1 MTKRPEINGSLA
13 LQLRDAVREDLERRF
28 GDLCV
33 SRGVLSAD
41 GLRRGL
47 EEQKRLRDEGAE
59 ASLVQAL
66 TRLGLVD
73 AGRPLWPLFNEV
85 LAAPSEVPAPG
96 GRLGRYELICEVGK
110 GGSGTVYKAYDTTL
124 HRIVA
129 VKTIQSAIAEP
140 AELVRRLVREAQT
153 LAGLS
158 HKNIVA
164 VYDAGEIEGTP
175 FLCME
180 FVEGQPLGGLLR
192 RPGVSPRS
200 LLPLFRKLAH
210 ALAYAHAQGIVHCD
224 LKPGNILVDQ
234 DGEPRIIDF
243 GLARA
248 LGRRRGKAPEG
259 TPAYMAPEQVR
270 GAAGAGG
277 PQVDVYS
284 LGVCLYE
291 ALTGRRPF
299 DGGTPQIIFDRILA
313 KEFAPPRALRPEIP
327 RDLERICLKAM
338 DADPERRYAG
348 APALASDLDRAAPGR
363 PGRSRGWI
371 AMGLAVA
378 ASALGVGVLSSY
390 RAKGE
395 REGREIDRR
404 LEERVKPLELLIL
417 ETRPF
422 FYIKDADVAGRL
434 AKVRATLQELESLT
448 GDPRFAAHADLWRAL
463 GTGQYFVGDLVRAEE
478 SLHRAEAAAPADGAT
493 HYYLG
498 RIYLDQAI
506 FALLAPPGR
515 PDAEWRER
523 SQAWNQKAEAHLS
536 RATTWEGAPELDR
549 RLGEACLAFAK
560 GDPIA
565 AERICRDGLERYAGK
580 LGVEEFSRLLAVLS
594 PPPERIGHLT
604 RALVFRPHY
613 PWAMLQRSA
622 QQLVDG
628 RYDAAIEDLARALT
642 LYPHFVF
649 AFNDRGVGHLLKGD
663 LDAAIADFDEA
674 IRLDPRNGLAWGNRA
689 LVRAAKK
696 DLPGALEDDTRAI
709 ALYPFPSPML
719 QNRGFHR
726 LQSGDLDG
734 ALADAEQALKLEPT
748 SARAHALRGGIRS
761 AMKAWP
767 AAREDYEQ
775 ALTLDPRQ
783 AEAVAGRG
791 VARLFMGD
799 RSGAR
804 RDFDDALRMQP
815 ALVIAWFNRGSM
827 DAEEGDLDGAIADLS
842 EAIRLDPSHVAALIS
857 RGVAWESMSEFD
869 KAVEDYDDALRID
882 FRSHDALFNRGMARL
897 AQGQLRAAVADLQ
910 GSLQLAPADWNS
922 RSIAE
927 SSLQE
932 ARRQLAQ

>member
-1 MTKRPEINGSLA
+1 MTKRPEIYGPLA

-28 GDLCV
+28 ADLCV
-33 SRGVLSAD
+33 SRGILSAD

-59 ASLVQAL
+59 ASLLQAL

-73 AGRPLWPLFNEV
+73 GGRPLWPLFDEV

-96 GRLGRYELICEVGK
+96 GRLGRYELLCEVGK

-129 VKTIQSAIAEP
+129 VKTIQSSIAEP
-140 AELVRRLVREAQT
+140 AELVRSLVREAQT

-164 VYDAGEIEGTP
+164 VYDAGEIDGTP

-180 FVEGQPLGGLLR
+180 FVEGHPLGGLMR
-192 RPGVSPRS
+192 RPGVPPRS
-200 LLPLFRKLAH
+200 LLPLFRKVAN

-243 GLARA
+243 GLARV
-248 LGRRRGKAPEG
+248 LGRRRGRAPEG
-259 TPAYMAPEQVR
+259 TPAYMAPEQVLCS
-270 GAAGAGG
+270 AGAGD
-277 PQVDVYS
+277 PLVDVYS

-291 ALTGRRPF
+291 ALTGLRPF
-299 DGGTPQIIFDRILA
+299 DGGTSQLIFDRILSGD
-313 KEFAPPRALRPEIP
+313 FAPPRALRPQIP

-338 DADPERRYAG
+338 EADPTRRHAG
-348 APALASDLDRAAPGR
+348 AAALASDLDRAALGR
-363 PGRSRGWI
+363 PRRSWGWI

-378 ASALGVGVLSSY
+378 ASALGMGILSHF
-390 RAKGE
+390 RAEGE
-395 REGREIDRR
+395 REGRELYRR

-434 AKVRATLQELESLT
+434 AKVRASLKELESLT
-448 GDPRFAAHADLWRAL
+448 GDPRIAAPVDLWRAL
-463 GTGQYFVGDLVRAEE
+463 GTGQYFVGDLLRSEE
-478 SLHRAEAAAPADGAT
+478 SLRRAAAAAPADGAT

-523 SQAWNQKAEAHLS
+523 SQSWNQKAEDHLS

-549 RLGEACLAFAK
+549 RLAEACLAFAK

-594 PPPERIGHLT
+594 PPQERIGHLT

-622 QQLVDG
+622 QRLVDG
-628 RYDAAIEDLARALT
+628 QYDAAIEDLDRALA
-642 LYPHFVF
+642 LYPQFVF

-689 LVRAAKK
+689 LVRASKK
-696 DLPGALEDDTRAI
+696 DLQGAIEDETRAI

-719 QNRGFHR
+719 QNRGLHR

-734 ALADAEQALKLEPT
+734 ALADAEQVLKLEPA
-748 SARAHALRGGIRS
+748 SARGYALRGGIRS
-761 AMKAWP
+761 ATKAWP
-767 AAREDYEQ
+767 G
-775 ALTLDPRQ
+775 ALADFERALSLDPKQ
-783 AEAVAGRG
+783 AQAVAGRG
-791 VARLFMGD
+791 VARLFMHD
-799 RSGAR
+799 HSGAR
-804 RDFDDALRMQP
+804 RDFDDALRIQP
-815 ALVIAWFNRGSM
+815 SLVIAWFNRGSM
-827 DAEEGDLDGAIADLS
+827 NAEEGDLDGAIADLS
-842 EAIRLDPSHVAALIS
+842 EAIRLDPGHVAALVS
-857 RGVAWESMSEFD
+857 RGVAWESKFEFD
-869 KAVEDYDDALRID
+869 KAIEDYDDALRID
-882 FRSHDALFNRGMARL
+882 FRSYDALFNRGMTRL
-897 AQGQLRAAVADLQ
+897 AQGQARAASADLQ

-922 RSIAE
+922 RAIAE

-932 ARRQLAQ
+932 ARRQLRE